1 MTSKIWRTIVG
12 SALILLLNG
21 TAGAASET
29 LVLEGC
35 LDGRGNLLRAVADPG
50 QPVLVRTVIQRGRP
64 VIRFNADVLPS
75 LSPNARLF
83 FYAHQC
89 ARRTTSGNA
98 GDYPEA
104 TARQADCIALN
115 TLLDNDQLKYQDI
128 AGLQDELRSL
138 GNEWKVLPG
147 PARQVQL
154 DNCRASSGDVL
165 RLPIAARP
173 SPRQDS
179 WNTCVRTCADQLW
192 TCQKSCR
199 DTACTACQATYDS
212 CRSGCGN

>member
-1 MTSKIWRTIVG
+1 MTSKIWRTIAG
-12 SALILLLNG
+12 SALILMLTGLTG
-21 TAGAASET
+21 LAAANET

-50 QPVLVRTVIQRGRP
+50 QPVLVRTVSQRGRP
-64 VIRFNADVLPS
+64 VIRFNAEVLPS
-75 LSPNARLF
+75 LSTNARLF

-89 ARRTTSGNA
+89 ARRTLPGNA
-98 GDYPEA
+98 ADYPEA
-104 TARQADCIALN
+104 AAHQADCVALN

-128 AGLQDELRSL
+128 AGLQDELRGL

-165 RLPIAARP
+165 RLPIARQP
-173 SPRQDS
+173 SPRQDA
-179 WNTCVRTCADQLW
+179 WNTCLRTCADRLW
-192 TCQKSCR
+192 TCQHGAR
-199 DTACTACQATYDS
+199 DGACQAAYDN
-212 CRSGCGN
+212 CRGGCGN